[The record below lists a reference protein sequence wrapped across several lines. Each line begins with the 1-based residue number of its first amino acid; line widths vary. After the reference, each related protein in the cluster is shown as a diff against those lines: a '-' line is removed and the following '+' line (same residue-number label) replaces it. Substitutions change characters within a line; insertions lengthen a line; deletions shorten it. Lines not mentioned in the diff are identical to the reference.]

1 MEWSL
6 KKNKMTLENIQNRND
21 VDFILRYFI
30 DRSAKLLPI
39 LYILDQK
46 ENPIKM
52 EIAQKNKIM
61 KIFRTIEFP
70 AYKKNNMPE
79 STILNRIRNCFELI
93 TQDISKAEKQ
103 KGLIDFLQEYNRI
116 KEFWRKVE
124 LN

>member
-1 MEWSL
+1 MHWSL
-6 KKNKMTLENIQNRND
+6 KKNKMTLENIQYRNE

-46 ENPIKM
+46 ENPLKM

-61 KIFRTIEFP
+61 KIFRTIDFP
-70 AYKKNNMPE
+70 AYKKNKIPE
-79 STILNRIRNCFELI
+79 STILTRIRNCFDLI

-103 KGLIDFLQEYNRI
+103 KGLIDFLQEYNRL
-116 KEFWRKVE
+116 KESWRKVE

>member
-1 MEWSL
+1 
-6 KKNKMTLENIQNRND
+6 MTLENIQYRNE

-46 ENPIKM
+46 ENPLKM

-61 KIFRTIEFP
+61 KIFRTIDFP
-70 AYKKNNMPE
+70 AYKKNKIPE
-79 STILNRIRNCFELI
+79 STILTRIRNCFDLI

-103 KGLIDFLQEYNRI
+103 KGLIDFLQEYNRL
-116 KEFWRKVE
+116 KESWRKVE

>member
-1 MEWSL
+1 MHWSL
-6 KKNKMTLENIQNRND
+6 KKNKMTLENIQYRNE
-21 VDFILRYFI
+21 VNFILRYFI

-46 ENPIKM
+46 ENPLKM

-61 KIFRTIEFP
+61 KIFRTIDFP
-70 AYKKNNMPE
+70 AYKKNKIPE
-79 STILNRIRNCFELI
+79 STILTRIRNCFELI

-103 KGLIDFLQEYNRI
+103 KGLIDFLQEYNRL
-116 KEFWRKVE
+116 KESWRKVE

>member
-1 MEWSL
+1 MHWSL
-6 KKNKMTLENIQNRND
+6 KKNRMTLENIQYRNE

-46 ENPIKM
+46 ENPVKM
-52 EIAQKNKIM
+52 EIVQKNKIM
-61 KIFRTIEFP
+61 KIFRTIDFP
-70 AYKKNNMPE
+70 AYKKYKIPE
-79 STILNRIRNCFELI
+79 STMLKRIRNCFELI

-103 KGLIDFLQEYNRI
+103 KGLIDFLQEYNRL
-116 KEFWRKVE
+116 KESWRKVE

>member
-1 MEWSL
+1 MHWSL
-6 KKNKMTLENIQNRND
+6 KKNKMTLENIQYRNE

-46 ENPIKM
+46 ENPLKM

-61 KIFRTIEFP
+61 KIFRTIDFP
-70 AYKKNNMPE
+70 AYKKNKIPE
-79 STILNRIRNCFELI
+79 STILTRIRNCFELI

-116 KEFWRKVE
+116 KESWRKVE

>member
-1 MEWSL
+1 MQRYR
-6 KKNKMTLENIQNRND
+6 KKKRITLENIQYRNE

-46 ENPIKM
+46 ENPVKM
-52 EIAQKNKIM
+52 EIAQKNKIV

-70 AYKKNNMPE
+70 AYRKNKIPE
-79 STILNRIRNCFELI
+79 FTIMKLIRNCFELI
-93 TQDISKAEKQ
+93 IQDISKSEKQ
-103 KGLIDFLQEYNRI
+103 KGLIDFLQEYNRL
-116 KEFWRKVE
+116 KDAWREVE

>member
-1 MEWSL
+1 MHWSL
-6 KKNKMTLENIQNRND
+6 KKNNMTLENIQYRNE

-46 ENPIKM
+46 ENPVKM
-52 EIAQKNKIM
+52 EIAQKNKIL
-61 KIFRTIEFP
+61 KIFRTIDFP
-70 AYKKNNMPE
+70 AYKKNKIPE
-79 STILNRIRNCFELI
+79 STMLKRIRVCFELI

-103 KGLIDFLQEYNRI
+103 KGLIDFLQEYNRL
-116 KEFWRKVE
+116 KESWRKVE

>member
-1 MEWSL
+1 MHWSL
-6 KKNKMTLENIQNRND
+6 KKNKMTLENIQYRNE

-46 ENPIKM
+46 ENPVKM

-61 KIFRTIEFP
+61 KIFRTIDFP
-70 AYKKNNMPE
+70 AYKKNKIPE
-79 STILNRIRNCFELI
+79 STILTRIRNCFELI

-116 KEFWRKVE
+116 KESWRKVE

>member
-1 MEWSL
+1 MHWSL
-6 KKNKMTLENIQNRND
+6 KKNKMTLENIQYRNE

-46 ENPIKM
+46 ENPLKM

-61 KIFRTIEFP
+61 KIFRTIDFP
-70 AYKKNNMPE
+70 AYKKNKIPE
-79 STILNRIRNCFELI
+79 STILTRIRNCFELI

-103 KGLIDFLQEYNRI
+103 KGLIDFLQEYNRL
-116 KEFWRKVE
+116 KESWRKVE

>member
-6 KKNKMTLENIQNRND
+6 KKNKMTLENIQYRNE

-61 KIFRTIEFP
+61 KIFRSIEFP

-79 STILNRIRNCFELI
+79 STILKRIRNCFELI

-103 KGLIDFLQEYNRI
+103 KGLIDFLQEYNRL
-116 KEFWRKVE
+116 KEAWRKVE

>member
-1 MEWSL
+1 MHWSL
-6 KKNKMTLENIQNRND
+6 KKNRITLENIQDRNE
-21 VDFILRYFI
+21 VEIILRYFI

-52 EIAQKNKIM
+52 EIVQKNKIV
-61 KIFRTIEFP
+61 KIFRTIDFP
-70 AYKKNNMPE
+70 AYKKNKIPE
-79 STILNRIRNCFELI
+79 FIILKLIKNCFEGI

-103 KGLIDFLQEYNRI
+103 KGLIDFLQEYNRL
-116 KEFWRKVE
+116 KDTWNEVE

>member
-1 MEWSL
+1 MHWSL
-6 KKNKMTLENIQNRND
+6 KKNKMTLENIQYRNE

-46 ENPIKM
+46 ENPLKM

-61 KIFRTIEFP
+61 KIFRTIDFP
-70 AYKKNNMPE
+70 AYKKYKIPE
-79 STILNRIRNCFELI
+79 STMLKRIRNCFELI

-103 KGLIDFLQEYNRI
+103 KGLIDFLQEYNRL
-116 KEFWRKVE
+116 KESWRKVE

>member
-1 MEWSL
+1 MHWSL
-6 KKNKMTLENIQNRND
+6 KKNKMTLENIQYRNE

-46 ENPIKM
+46 ENPLKM
-52 EIAQKNKIM
+52 EITQKNKIM
-61 KIFRTIEFP
+61 KIFRTIDFP
-70 AYKKNNMPE
+70 AYKKNKIPE
-79 STILNRIRNCFELI
+79 STILTRIRNCFELI

-103 KGLIDFLQEYNRI
+103 KGLIDFLQEYNRL
-116 KEFWRKVE
+116 KESWRKVE